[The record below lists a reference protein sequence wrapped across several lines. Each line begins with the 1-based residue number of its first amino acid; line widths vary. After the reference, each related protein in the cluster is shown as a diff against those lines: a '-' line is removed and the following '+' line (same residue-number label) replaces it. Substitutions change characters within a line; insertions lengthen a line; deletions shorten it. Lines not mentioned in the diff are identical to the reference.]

1 MKTFNA
7 YICTGN
13 LGSNMK
19 YIGTYNTVREAR
31 AAAKAAYHNGETAA
45 NNLPAGAYAWQNSKK
60 EFCFSWK

>member
-7 YICTGN
+7 YICTSS

-31 AAAKAAYHNGETAA
+31 AAAKAAYHNGEYAA
-45 NNLPAGAYAWQNSKK
+45 NNMPAGAYAWQNSKK
-60 EFCFSWK
+60 EMCFNWR